1 MNITDRPGRFY
12 ALLILSPGL
21 FICGIYNK
29 KNIYIFLFLILN
41 GLLLFIY
48 ELFWILFKND
58 ETTL

>member
-21 FICGIYNK
+21 LICGICNK

-48 ELFWILFKND
+48 E
-58 ETTL
+58 